1 MNGKILLAT
10 LAAVV
15 LLAFAAPAM
24 AQCGACGGVAY
35 GAPQDCVATIS
46 CNVPVTQQVPYIT
59 TTCVPQEIQVPVCT
73 PVQSSITV
81 PRQIMVPQQIT
92 VMVPQCVPEEVPIT
106 TYTTTCVPQEIQ
118 VPVPV
123 TAYQPVTTMVP
134 QCYTVPMGANAP
146 MGGISKEANAPMGV
160 SKEAGAPM
168 ESGLSKGLEKGGMS
182 KGGAAY

>member
-1 MNGKILLAT
+1 MNGKIWLAT

-46 CNVPVTQQVPYIT
+46 CNIPVTQQVPYVT
-59 TTCVPQEIQVPVCT
+59 TTCVPQQIQVPVQV

-81 PRQIMVPQQIT
+81 PTQVMVPQQIT
-92 VMVPQCVPEEVPIT
+92 VMVPQCVPQEVPIT
-106 TYTTTCVPQEIQ
+106 TYQTTCVPQEIQ

-123 TAYQPVTTMVP
+123 TAYQPVTTYVP
-134 QCYTVPMGANAP
+134 QCYTVPMGGANAP
-146 MGGISKEANAPMGV
+146 MGGISKAANQPMDVGV
-160 SKEAGAPM
+160 P
-168 ESGLSKGLEKGGMS
+168 KGLGKGGMS
-182 KGGAAY
+182 KAGMGKGAATY